1 MMNTLRVGML
11 LAALTA
17 LFVVIGGMIGGQ
29 GGMII
34 ALGLALVMN
43 FGSYWFSDKLV
54 LKMTRAQ
61 LLPEG
66 QAPHLH
72 RMVDRLSERAGIPR
86 PRLYYIPDPQPNAF
100 ATGRNPQN
108 GVVAVNEGLLRLLN
122 NDEVEAVIAH
132 EIAHIKHRD
141 TLTMAIAASIA
152 GAVMTLANMAQ
163 WAMIFGGGRDNE
175 NGSSNLLGM
184 LVAIIVAPLAAT
196 LIQMTISRVR
206 EFEADATAADLQG
219 TPNAMI
225 SALQKLDRG
234 AAMVP
239 STTATPSMAHMQ
251 IVNPLRGGSGAGSRF
266 ASLFSTHP
274 PLEVRVQRLREHR
287 LARP

>member
-1 MMNTLRVGML
+1 MNTLRVGML

-34 ALGLALVMN
+34 ALVLALVMN

-61 LLPEG
+61 PLSET

-163 WAMIFGGGRDNE
+163 WAMIFGAGRDNE

-239 STTATPSMAHMQ
+239 SSTATPSMAHMQ
-251 IVNPLRGGSGAGSRF
+251 IVNPLRGGGAASRF

-274 PLEVRVQRLREHR
+274 PLEARVQRLREHR

>member
-34 ALGLALVMN
+34 ALLLALAMN

-61 LLPEG
+61 LLPEA

-163 WAMIFGGGRDNE
+163 WAMIFGAGRDNE
-175 NGSSNLLGM
+175 NEGSNLLGM

-234 AAMVP
+234 ASMVP
-239 STTATPSMAHMQ
+239 SATATPSMAHMQ
-251 IVNPLRGGSGAGSRF
+251 IVNPLRGGTAASRF

-274 PLEVRVQRLREHR
+274 PLEARVQRLREHR